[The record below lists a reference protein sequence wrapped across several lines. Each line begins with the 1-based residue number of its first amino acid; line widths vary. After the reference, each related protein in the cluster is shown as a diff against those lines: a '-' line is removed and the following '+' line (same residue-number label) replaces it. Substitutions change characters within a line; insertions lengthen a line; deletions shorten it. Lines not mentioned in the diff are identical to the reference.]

1 MKESSND
8 REGSVY
14 EDSGLS
20 NDEEEVVQLQ
30 AVRPVVAKSP
40 HLHHADDDSQAGQ
53 AVDGQ
58 LGESGHLDGQ
68 LSQSDLLVIDEDEE
82 DNERDNGDDEND
94 DATKEPRAGLAAVNA
109 VPSSLCRLSRPQLTT

>member
-40 HLHHADDDSQAGQ
+40 HLHHADHDSQAGQ
-53 AVDGQ
+53 AVDDQ

-68 LSQSDLLVIDEDEE
+68 LSQSDLLVTNEDEE

-94 DATKEPRAGLAAVNA
+94 DATKEPRAGLAAVDA
-109 VPSSLCRLSRPQLTT
+109 VPAGLGRLSRPQLSD